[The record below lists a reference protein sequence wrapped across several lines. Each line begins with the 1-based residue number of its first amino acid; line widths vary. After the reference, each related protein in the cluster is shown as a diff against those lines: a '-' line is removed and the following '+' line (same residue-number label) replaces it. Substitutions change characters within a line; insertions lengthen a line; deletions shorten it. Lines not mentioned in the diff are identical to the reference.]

1 MLNDGIKKGQINKQV
16 DWKGVWQEGYGC
28 LTANGICPLEISPR
42 CIFNLPLIKLQ
53 DWWIFCM
60 TWSQLVK
67 SPQVKPTS
75 SSSNSSTLISSHPSV
90 RLIFSFLRHFLSLLI
105 YIYFFLFEKNSFTLS
120 TCSVWGKVLVKNTE
134 TGPPLGT
141 AEIQSLVRG
150 Y

>member
-67 SPQVKPTS
+67 SPQVKPQVAAATAAHWSLPIPLSALFFLFSGTFFHFS
-75 SSSNSSTLISSHPSV
+75 SIY
-90 RLIFSFLRHFLSLLI
+90 IFSFLKKILSPLVHAVYEAKCLLKI
-105 YIYFFLFEKNSFTLS
+105 LKLGLL
-120 TCSVWGKVLVKNTE
+120 WGRQRSRV
-134 TGPPLGT
+134 
-141 AEIQSLVRG
+141 
-150 Y
+150 